1 MYNWR
6 GGEELREAV
15 EDKFF
20 VKVLSK
26 QRLSMRQKELH
37 NAFFFLIGLI
47 CELFKMTK
55 QLTNRQTMRGEHE
68 RDHTKGGGRPRQL

>member
-6 GGEELREAV
+6 RGGKQPRELREAV

-26 QRLSMRQKELH
+26 QRLSQRQKELH
-37 NAFFFLIGLI
+37 NASFFLKLG
-47 CELFKMTK
+47 
-55 QLTNRQTMRGEHE
+55 
-68 RDHTKGGGRPRQL
+68 